1 MQTHLKKTDLSTMA
15 TTHSLMIRVTLNDV
29 QPVVWRTLNV
39 PNSKDLLALAVG
51 TFLSMGWEADAPFH
65 FVLPNGGKVVDPKQW
80 MDLDDDHKVEMA
92 PANASG
98 QDLKAYFSNGPMKLV
113 YETPVPWSLD
123 LTFDALGTERNADEG
138 IRVEFGAYAGPP
150 QGCGGKEGYRFLCET
165 LANPDSPDYRA
176 VVENLYEPFNPTFFS
191 VGYTNDLL
199 GVNAKHVEEA
209 YCTEEED

>member
-1 MQTHLKKTDLSTMA
+1 MRTNLKKTEFSTMA

-39 PNSKDLLALAVG
+39 PNSKDLLALAAG

-65 FVLPNGGKVVDPKQW
+65 FILPNGGKVVDPQQW
-80 MDLDDDHKVEMA
+80 MDLDDDRKVEMA

-113 YETPVPWSLD
+113 YETEVPWTLE
-123 LTFDALGTERNADEG
+123 LTLDALGTERNADEG
-138 IRVEFGAYAGPP
+138 IYVEFGAYAGPP
-150 QGCGGKEGYRFLCET
+150 QWCGGKEGYRFLCET
-165 LANPDSPDYRA
+165 LANPDSPDYPA
-176 VVENLYEPFNPTFFS
+176 VVENLYEPFNPSFFS
-191 VGYTNDLL
+191 VGYTNDVL

-209 YCTEEED
+209 YCTEDED